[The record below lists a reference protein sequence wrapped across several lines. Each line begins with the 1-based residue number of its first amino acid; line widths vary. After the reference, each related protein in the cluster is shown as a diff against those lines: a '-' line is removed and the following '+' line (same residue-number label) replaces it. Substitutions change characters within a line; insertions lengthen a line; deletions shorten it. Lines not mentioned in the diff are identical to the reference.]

1 MIHNEEAIRRR
12 ATDLLGELGITS
24 APVKPDEIAETKS
37 IRLETQS
44 GFPAGVY
51 GALYCVDSQFGIV
64 VSAACH
70 GEAHRRFTIAH
81 ELGHYHLDGHVE
93 RMFAGGA
100 TQVLSQGGYFRTQ
113 RDPHEREADWFA
125 SELLMPTLWV
135 KPRIEALHPTFRDL
149 DDLAGDFA
157 TSLTCAA
164 IRFAELTDE
173 AVAVVVS
180 FDRQIEW
187 VAFSHRLRDHRWS
200 RKAWRRESIPTG
212 SATDRLAQAAQ
223 RVRRGDGEADG
234 GLLCTWFPEAPP
246 MTIAEEEAIGL
257 GAYGRVL
264 TLLSAPKLP
273 TPEEIEEEEQGHT
286 WRERDWRD
294 AMRGYRLD

>member
-1 MIHNEEAIRRR
+1 MIQNQEAIRRR
-12 ATDLLGELGITS
+12 ATDLLDEVGITTS
-24 APVKPDEIAETKS
+24 PVKPEEIAQAKS
-37 IRLETQS
+37 IRLEIEAR
-44 GFPAGVY
+44 FPAGVY
-51 GALYCVDSQFGIV
+51 GALYRDGSQFGIV

-70 GEAHRRFTIAH
+70 GEGHRRFTIAH

-93 RMFAGGA
+93 RMFTDGA
-100 TQVLSQGGYFRTQ
+100 TQVLSQGGHFRTQ

-125 SELLMPTLWV
+125 SELLMPTPWAE
-135 KPRIEALHPTFRDL
+135 PRIKTLHPTFGGL
-149 DDLAGDFA
+149 DDLSNEFG

-173 AVAVVVS
+173 AVAMVVS

-200 RKAWRRESIPTG
+200 RKAWKREFIPTG
-212 SATDRLAQAAQ
+212 SATDRLAQAAS
-223 RVRRGDGEADG
+223 RVRAGDSEADE
-234 GLLCTWFPEAPP
+234 GLLCTWFPEAPA

-273 TPEEIEEEEQGHT
+273 TPEEIEEEEQEHT

-294 AMRGYRLD
+294 AVRGYSLD